1 MGYGLNH
8 DQVELMKGP
17 TLSSS
22 LPVVFDNSE
31 KIDGIVMRC
40 PECDRTVPDVL
51 ARCQKGSKRRA
62 HVKQHVA
69 RLHEKIG
76 NSRTDTM
83 HKFSTSMVQRFDVIY
98 IEDLNLRGMLKNH
111 SLARALSDASI
122 GQAARMLEE
131 KAERCGKRVERI
143 DRWYPSSKTC
153 SACGHIQ
160 ESMPLSVRDW
170 TCPSC
175 DTRHDRD
182 VNAAVN
188 IVAVGQTVSAHGGT
202 VRRSRA
208 TASER
213 KSPRSANRQAATSG

>member
-1 MGYGLNH
+1 
-8 DQVELMKGP
+8 
-17 TLSSS
+17 
-22 LPVVFDNSE
+22 
-31 KIDGIVMRC
+31 
-40 PECDRTVPDVL
+40 
-51 ARCQKGSKRRA
+51 
-62 HVKQHVA
+62 
-69 RLHEKIG
+69 
-76 NSRTDTM
+76 
-83 HKFSTSMVQRFDVIY
+83 MVQRFDVLY

-131 KAERCGKRVERI
+131 KAERYGKRVERI

-188 IVAVGQTVSAHGGT
+188 IMAVGQTVSAHGGT

-213 KSPRSANRQAATSG
+213 TSPRSANRQATTE